1 MNRRIKDALTDV
13 AVIAGTLAAG
23 ALALYCVIEFMW
35 ACADAGI
42 PM

>member
-23 ALALYCVIEFMW
+23 AFVLYCVIEFMW
-35 ACADAGI
+35 VCADAGI

>member
-13 AVIAGTLAAG
+13 TVILGTLAVG
-23 ALALYCVIEFMW
+23 AFVLYCIIEFMW
-35 ACADAGI
+35 ACSDAGI

>member
-1 MNRRIKDALTDV
+1 MNRRIKDALSDA

-23 ALALYCVIEFMW
+23 ALVLYCAIEFMW